1 MLFICQEV
9 GKNDRCCLEAGLG
22 NRIWRWTVGSYAHII
37 VMLEQVMDSR
47 DGQWLLGGQSHFSL
61 MPACIRVMLGQ
72 VVCFRD
78 GILEIPPP
86 QCDACQPDSDAGHLN
101 GSRDILWLL
110 GAALVQLQWR
120 TVHTGGLTL
129 VKVL

>member
-1 MLFICQEV
+1 MIDVALRLASFH
-9 GKNDRCCLEAGLG
+9 
-22 NRIWRWTVGSYAHII
+22 RIWRWTVGSWRSGSHLCYACII
-37 VMLEQVMDSR
+37 VMLEQVMGSR

-72 VVCFRD
+72 VVCFRY

-110 GAALVQLQWR
+110 GAALVQLQCR